1 MSASVIDH
9 LFRLWAATLA
19 PQGDTPPF
27 HNHRQMYQQI
37 NMTSAGDA
45 PQWESFS
52 VSYQGGPVDGLHP
65 SWMDA
70 EIGRA
75 HV

>member
-52 VSYQGGPVDGLHP
+52 VSYQGGPVDGC
-65 SWMDA
+65 
-70 EIGRA
+70 
-75 HV
+75 